1 MDLKCFLCNESVTG
15 FLRGLKGHFVQRHN
29 LIFNNSNCYYDFV
42 CGQNCYS
49 KFSSFKTLSRHIL
62 AKHKQDSTSEDSRL
76 DLNNEFLANFINNF
90 QQPDCVNTSDPNVI
104 DVIDNTFDN
113 SFDNFQQ
120 PDLINAT
127 SGSNVSLDDVETKLI
142 TLTDLEYSI
151 NNIICEIRT
160 HTNLAE
166 TTLEYVVGSIRDISD
181 NLIRYL
187 RNQIEEREDEEN
199 MLDIINNLDLVA
211 LFKNTSTFSNQK
223 KFIAKKIP
231 VVDSEEIKL
240 GTRVE
245 TTMKNGIHSIKTIKE
260 SFEYIPITRTLESII
275 RNQNLR
281 FQIDNEPNNT
291 NSESITSFRD
301 TNTYKNS
308 TFFQSHPNAIRINLY
323 YDDIEICNPI
333 GSRSS
338 FHKLAMLYFTI
349 QNFPL
354 QMNSALNNIY
364 ILAIC
369 YKSDI
374 KKYGFDAI
382 LKPFVDDLKML
393 ESEAGFPIYIDEST
407 IYTIRA
413 SLVSFTGDTLAAH
426 EILGH
431 MGPSCKYFCRICYIS
446 RLELHIDAP
455 GTKYGFRNRD
465 DHQIQVKRVLERPSS
480 SKFFGINGDTELN
493 KLTNFNSTEN
503 IIFDPMHYLLEGIV
517 PLEIKIVLNYYIFEK
532 NYFSIDFLNQRIHAF
547 RYGCIEIKN
556 KPSANFT
563 DEIIKSNSNKIK
575 QKSVQTWL
583 LLRALPFLIGHKIP
597 DEDLK
602 HFELLIKLMKIVEIS
617 FSPQLNEF
625 IICKLEEHI
634 YYHHMMFKQL
644 FPNKNMIN
652 KHHHLTHY
660 PQTIRTKGPTLL
672 YSCLRFESKHYLF
685 KKQIYV
691 SQNYINLPKS
701 LAKRQSLN
709 QSFNIYNTLFNKK
722 SIEIISGRNSLIVH
736 SAAKDLILE
745 IYPNLE
751 HVYLINSV
759 KLNNVEYR
767 KQFVIIQD
775 SNYSV
780 FPNFIIIEEIFKAE
794 EKIYLLV
801 KKLVKKD
808 FVEKLNAFEVD
819 DENGERFLFLLSDV
833 SDYRPNILWEIH
845 NSSTKY
851 LATKF
856 VI

>member
-1 MDLKCFLCNESVTG
+1 MNLQCFLCHESVSG
-15 FLRGLKGHFVQRHN
+15 FLRGLKGHFVQNHN
-29 LIFNNSNCYYDFV
+29 LVFNNSNCYYDFV
-42 CGQNCYS
+42 CGQNCYL
-49 KFSSFKTLSRHIL
+49 KYSSFKTLSRHIL
-62 AKHKQDSTSEDSRL
+62 AKHQQESSSEDTRF
-76 DLNNEFLANFINNF
+76 DLNTDFIANFINFNF
-90 QQPDCVNTSDPNVI
+90 QQPDQNVV
-104 DVIDNTFDN
+104 DVIDN

-120 PDLINAT
+120 PDFADVT
-127 SGSNVSLDDVETKLI
+127 PGSRVSLDDVDNKLI
-142 TLTDLEYSI
+142 TLSDLEFSI
-151 NNIICEIRT
+151 NNTICEIRT
-160 HTNLAE
+160 NTNLAE
-166 TTLEYVVGSIRDISD
+166 STLEYVIDSVKDICD

-187 RNQIEEREDEEN
+187 QGQIESHEDEKN
-199 MLDIINNLDLVA
+199 ILDIINTLDLA
-211 LFKNTSTFSNQK
+211 KLFKNCSTFSKQK
-223 KFIAKKIP
+223 KFISKKIT
-231 VVDSEEIKL
+231 VVDSVEIKL
-240 GTRVE
+240 GTRLE
-245 TTMKNGIHSIKTIKE
+245 TTIKNGVHSIKTINE
-260 SFEYIPITRTLESII
+260 SFEYIPITSTLESIM

-281 FQIDNEPNNT
+281 DQIDNEPNNNT

-301 TNTYKNS
+301 TTTFKNS
-308 TFFQSHPNAIRINLY
+308 PFFQSHPNAVRINFY

-338 FHKLAMLYFTI
+338 FHKLAMFYFTI

-364 ILAIC
+364 TLAIC

-382 LKPFVDDLKML
+382 LKPFVNDLKVL
-393 ESEAGFPIYIDEST
+393 ESEAGFPIYIDEFT

-413 SLVSFTGDTLAAH
+413 ALVSFTGDTLAAH

-431 MGPSCKYFCRICYIS
+431 MGPSCKYFCRVCQIS
-446 RLELHIDAP
+446 RLQLHIDDP
-455 GTKYGFRNRD
+455 GTEYMLRTKED
-465 DHQIQVKRVLERPSS
+465 LEKQVKIVLENPRK
-480 SKFFGINGDTELN
+480 SKIFGINGDTELN

-503 IIFDPMHYLLEGIV
+503 IIFDPMHDLLEGIV

-532 NYFSIDFLNQRIHAF
+532 KYFDIEFLNKRIHSF

-583 LLRALPFLIGHKIP
+583 LLRALPFLIGHKITEA
-597 DEDLK
+597 DDLK
-602 HFELLIKLMKIVEIS
+602 HLELLIFLMKIIEIC

-625 IICKLEEHI
+625 IICKLEENI
-634 YYHHMMFKQL
+634 YFHHLLFKKL
-644 FPNKNMIN
+644 FPSKNMIN
-652 KHHHLTHY
+652 KHHHITHY
-660 PQTIRTKGPTLL
+660 PLTIRKKGPTLL

-709 QSFNIYNTLFNKK
+709 QSFKIYNTSFNNM
-722 SIEIISGRNSLIVH
+722 SIEIVSGRNSMIGHL
-736 SAAKDLILE
+736 AAKDLILE
-745 IYPNLE
+745 MYPDLD

-759 KLNNVEYR
+759 KLNKVEYR

-775 SNYSV
+775 GNYSV
-780 FPNFIIIEEIFKAE
+780 FPNFIIIQEIFKAE
-794 EKIYLLV
+794 DKIYLLV
-801 KKLVKKD
+801 KKLLTID

-819 DENGERFLFLLSDV
+819 DKNGERFLFLLSDV
-833 SDYRPNILWEIH
+833 SDYRPNILWETY

-851 LATKF
+851 LSTKF
-856 VI
+856 II